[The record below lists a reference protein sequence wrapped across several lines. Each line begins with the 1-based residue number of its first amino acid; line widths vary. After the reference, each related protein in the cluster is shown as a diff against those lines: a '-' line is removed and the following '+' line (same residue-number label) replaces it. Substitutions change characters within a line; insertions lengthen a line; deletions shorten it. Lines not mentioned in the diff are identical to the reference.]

1 MDLDRQQKQQALF
14 DVIKKL
20 KEGNIPVEDESLPIG
35 EPVPVEPMDPELAKK
50 LDEEAAKEAAARN
63 PASEAQVDINGDKV
77 AVPLKGF
84 MPKGSY
90 VGNKVGQQESPDMTG
105 VASAPEM
112 DSKAARLAKIKAL
125 FQNK

>member
-1 MDLDRQQKQQALF
+1 MPMIAMGVGAGASALGSYLGG
-14 DVIKKL
+14 K
-20 KEGNIPVEDESLPIG
+20 S
-35 EPVPVEPMDPELAKK
+35 
-50 LDEEAAKEAAARN
+50 AAKEAAARN